1 MCIKDNLIS
10 GEDIANLR
18 AKKVPT
24 GPNSG
29 CFLACVMRQI
39 GIVISLIAGEDIANL
54 RAKKVPTGPNSGC
67 FLACVMRQIGIM
79 DDAGLIQKETAL
91 ELAKS
96 VFDDDEE
103 IKHKLLKKH
112 GGDRA
117 CYGYGMAMYA
127 I

>member
-1 MCIKDNLIS
+1 MCIKDNLI
-10 GEDIANLR
+10 
-18 AKKVPT
+18 T
-24 GPNSG
+24 
-29 CFLACVMRQI
+29 
-39 GIVISLIAGEDIANL
+39 GEDIANL

-103 IKHKLLKKH
+103 IKVIADYLHSCSHVNTEAVSDGEK
-112 GGDRA
+112 GCERA
-117 CYGYGMAMYA
+117 LIAFKCMRDNASQ
-127 I
+127 